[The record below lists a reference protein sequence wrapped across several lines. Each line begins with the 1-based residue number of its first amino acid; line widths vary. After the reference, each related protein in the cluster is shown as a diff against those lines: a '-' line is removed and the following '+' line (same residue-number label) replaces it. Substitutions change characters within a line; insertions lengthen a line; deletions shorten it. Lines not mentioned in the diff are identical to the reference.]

1 MVASLTATTM
11 ATFATAGNA
20 APSLVSQH
28 VLHVFPSFGVGGV
41 PLRMVRIINH
51 FGKRFRHTVIA
62 LDNNFEAAG
71 GLAGDLDLVLS
82 PVRALKRGALHTVL
96 DSALVLRRMHPDLLI
111 TYNWGGDRMGD
122 GQSPVAGFPPYPHRG
137 RL

>member
-1 MVASLTATTM
+1 NIGNYLSVNCLSACRCAAYEGLVAFLTATTM
-11 ATFATAGNA
+11 ATFAPAGNA
-20 APSLVSQH
+20 APSPLHQH

-82 PVRALKRGALHTVL
+82 PVRAFKQGTL
-96 DSALVLRRMHPDLLI
+96 
-111 TYNWGGDRMGD
+111 YN
-122 GQSPVAGFPPYPHRG
+122 
-137 RL
+137 

>member
-11 ATFATAGNA
+11 VPFATAANA

-62 LDNNFEAAG
+62 LDNNFAAAAG
-71 GLAGDLDLVLS
+71 LDVDMAGTR
-82 PVRALKRGALHTVL
+82 PQAIGHR
-96 DSALVLRRMHPDLLI
+96 PF
-111 TYNWGGDRMGD
+111 DR
-122 GQSPVAGFPPYPHRG
+122 PPSYK
-137 RL
+137 

>member
-1 MVASLTATTM
+1 MSAVKTPSEAVG
-11 ATFATAGNA
+11 TAGSFL
-20 APSLVSQH
+20 PCEH

-82 PVRALKRGALHTVL
+82 PVRALKRGGLHTVL
-96 DSALVLRRMHPDLLI
+96 DSTLVLRRMRPDLLI
-111 TYNWGGDRMGD
+111 TYN
-122 GQSPVAGFPPYPHRG
+122 
-137 RL
+137 